1 MRKQVLTLVAIG
13 LVVSMFSA
21 ARAGIEENLAQ
32 AQQLYS
38 QAKFFEAI
46 DLLIKTVEAEK
57 LEPPQAQQAYLLLA
71 KCFYAKENENE
82 AKMWLGKLRSS
93 YPCLQLDCKK
103 NHRKFMDLWYSS
115 GQDSLCEHADP
126 GIKNIAVVDFL
137 NRSIIDHDKWDPM
150 QYGIADI
157 LITDLKKLSKLQVV
171 DRERVQMILDEI
183 QVQQTQYFDDKT
195 AVRVGK
201 MLGVHVF
208 VMGSFMQ
215 VEKNKLVIMPK
226 LVKTETGEILKSET
240 IQGKPADLMKLLA
253 QAAEKVAG
261 WLDVAVSANEKQ
273 ALHGSV
279 SESLQAALA
288 YARGVNFEDEAKY
301 AEAYGEYQKALTAD
315 PKYYMAQDRLEALAM
330 YGKKTSNQ

>member
-1 MRKQVLTLVAIG
+1 MRKQVVTVAVVG
-13 LVVSMFSA
+13 LVFAFGVA
-21 ARAGIEENLAQ
+21 AQAGIDESLAN

-38 QAKFFEAI
+38 QAKFYEAI
-46 DLLIKTVEAEK
+46 EVLINTIETEK

-71 KCFYAKENENE
+71 KSFYAKENESE
-82 AKMWLGKLRSS
+82 AKMWLGKLRLN
-93 YPCLQLDCKK
+93 YPCLQIDCKK
-103 NHRKFMDLWYSS
+103 NHRKFMDLWYSAA
-115 GQDSLCEHADP
+115 QDSLCEHPDP

-150 QYGIADI
+150 QYGISDI
-157 LITDLKKLSKLQVV
+157 MITDLKKLSKLQVV

-183 QVQQTQYFDDKT
+183 QVQQTEYFDDKT

-215 VEKNKLVIMPK
+215 VEKGKLVILPK
-226 LVKTETGEILKSET
+226 LVKTETGEILKSER
-240 IQGKPADLMKLLA
+240 IEGKTADLMKLIA

-261 WLDVAVSANEKQ
+261 WLDVTISEKEKN

-301 AEAYGEYQKALTAD
+301 AEAYTEYQKALTAD
-315 PKYYMAQDRLEALAM
+315 PKYYMAQDRLAALTM
-330 YGKKTSNQ
+330 YKPTTNE